1 MEESLLDSKGKN
13 LRVLYVS
20 THYGEAQGGGGI
32 VAQGLSDALRKRG
45 HIVTNVYLGQVSKL
59 KCRLMPYLLFF
70 RFACNASRHDIVFT
84 HFHTFSHVLV
94 VSYLAARLF
103 GKSIIARIDDYFYTT
118 RFRWFRI
125 LEMGLQNAV
134 LKKCDRVFTVS
145 EEYAKRIPIQ
155 GVGVIR
161 NGVDLTVFSP
171 HLRKTKGSV
180 KRRSVIFLGV
190 AYEHRAVDK
199 LVKVAEE
206 LPNIDF
212 LLVGESEF
220 RNLPS
225 NVKAFRVPHG
235 GVPRILS
242 ESRVAI
248 NSLQTNVL
256 NAGSSP
262 TKVAEY
268 IAFNLPI
275 VSWKGSLD
283 SAIPYFPVS
292 NERELKETIDHLVEE
307 DFKYDPQLVK
317 QFDWNVIAEKVEV
330 VMEELL

>member
-1 MEESLLDSKGKN
+1 

-45 HIVTNVYLGQVSKL
+45 HVVTNVYLGQVSIL
-59 KCRLMPYLLFF
+59 KCRLKPYLLFF
-70 RFACNASRHDIVFT
+70 RFARNASRHDIVFT
-84 HFHTFSHVLV
+84 HFHTFSHVLI
-94 VSYLAARLF
+94 VSYLVARLF
-103 GKSIIARIDDYFYTT
+103 GKPIIARIDDYFYTT
-118 RFRWFRI
+118 RFLWFRI
-125 LEMGLQNAV
+125 LEMGLQNSI

-145 EEYAKRIPIQ
+145 EEYARRIPIR

-171 HLRKTKGSV
+171 RLRRKGSV
-180 KRRSVIFLGV
+180 KTRSVIFLGV

-212 LLVGESEF
+212 LLLGESEF

-225 NVKAFRVPHG
+225 NVKTFRVPHG
-235 GVPRILS
+235 EVPKILA

-268 IAFNLPI
+268 IAFNLPV
-275 VSWKGSLD
+275 VSWRGSLD

-292 NERELKETIDHLVEE
+292 NERELKETIERLVEE
-307 DFKYDPQLVK
+307 DFKYDPQLVE

-330 VMEELL
+330 VMKELL